1 MTHPAVYVMMPSCHV
16 EMSEI
21 FMSEQVLQKPWASLV
36 VFGHTTKY
44 KLAEKKKKNVHR
56 YSLD

>member
-44 KLAEKKKKNVHR
+44 KLAEKKKKM
-56 YSLD
+56 SIDTL